1 MPPPTIFDNC
11 LSRPEEPGLIT
22 MSLRARKGAPQGGLS
37 CPFGAIHLLAISWYG
52 VQIRTVSQEIATP
65 SARND
70 MVVGSCP
77 S

>member
-11 LSRPEEPGLIT
+11 LSGPEEPGLIT
-22 MSLRARKGAPQGGLS
+22 MSLRARKGV
-37 CPFGAIHLLAISWYG
+37 AISWYG

-65 SARND
+65 SVRND